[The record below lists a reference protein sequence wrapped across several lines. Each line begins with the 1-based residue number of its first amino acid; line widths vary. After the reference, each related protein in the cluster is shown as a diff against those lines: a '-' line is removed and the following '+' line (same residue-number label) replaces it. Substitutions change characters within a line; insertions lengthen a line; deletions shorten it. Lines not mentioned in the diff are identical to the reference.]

1 MTRNPLCNTPP
12 VTRFTPIHCHD
23 GSTHFCPQDAPAF
36 ICHAPCVCA
45 LGTATIAAFPLT
57 EPLTVSVSLLSEV
70 PAVPGEARHAITRHW
85 VVDETTHVHWLLE
98 QARQPEADRAAIRAT
113 AADLVQRVRR
123 RAQNQSTVEAFMRQY
138 DLGSEEGVL
147 LMCVA
152 EALLRIPDQAT
163 ADALIRD
170 KLGDA
175 NWRRHLGQSDSF
187 LVNASTWGL
196 MLTGRLVNLSD
207 ATQRDAH
214 GAFDRLLGKLGEPV
228 IRAAV
233 RQAMKIMGHQFVMG
247 RTISEALERSKKGEN
262 ARFRYSFDMLGEG
275 ALTSADATRYLAA
288 YRQAIH
294 AIGASGNFTDVF
306 AAPSISVKLSALHP
320 RYEHGKRARVLAEL
334 GPALLELSQ
343 LAKRYNIG
351 LTIDAEETDRLELS
365 LDLIFQVLADESL
378 KGWEGFGI
386 VVQAYQRRAPFVI
399 DFIAAKARELG
410 RRIPVRLVKGA
421 YWDAEVKRAQVEGQG
436 GYPLYTRKPNTDVS
450 YQANA
455 RRLLKHID
463 VIYPMFATHN
473 AQTIAAIHQM
483 AKTELGG
490 GARQGDGFRYEFQK
504 LHGMGDDLYAEV
516 IPQDRLDVP
525 CRVYAPVG
533 SHEDLLPYLVRR
545 LLENGANSS
554 FVNRITDESVNIDDL
569 VRDPVEVVSAFEQI
583 PHPRIPLPVDL
594 YRSQNQPRDNSMGI
608 NLANDDQLRTLA
620 AELHTAGSGTWE
632 AAPLVPGFAA
642 QGEKIAVT
650 NPADRRETVG
660 HWQSANSEAVEKA
673 LQNTLAAQPGWDA
686 TAVDTRAKMLEKAAD
701 LLEARIAYYMAM
713 CTKEAGK
720 TLADGVAEVR
730 EAVDFLRYYA
740 LEARKH
746 FIVEALPSPTGESN
760 TLQLAAR
767 GVFVCISPWNFPL
780 AIFIGQIAAALV
792 AGNTVIAKPAEQT
805 NLIGYAAVKLMHEAG
820 IPAEVL
826 QYLPGDGAT
835 VGAALTRDARVAGVC
850 FTGSTDTAR
859 HINRALA
866 SREAGPIAT
875 LIAETGGQNAM
886 IADSSS
892 LPEQVVKDAV
902 GSAFTSAGQR
912 CSAARVLLV
921 QEDIADKVVQMLAGA
936 MAELK
941 VGNPGELSTDVGP
954 VIDQDA
960 KAILDAH
967 AAHMDA
973 NARLIARASI
983 DADTAQHGTFFAPAA
998 WELPSMASLGE
1009 EKFGPALHV
1018 VRWKAEDLDAV
1029 VDAINATGYGLT
1041 LGIHSRIDAT
1051 VERIVSRAKVGNIYV
1066 NRNQI
1071 GAVVGVQPFG
1081 GQGLSGTGPKAG
1093 GPHYLPRFA
1102 TEKTVT
1108 INTTAAGGNA
1118 SLLTLGE

>member
-1 MTRNPLCNTPP
+1 MSSDPTLVTAPAPILSAELNP
-12 VTRFTPIHCHD
+12 VA
-23 GSTHFCPQDAPAF
+23 DAP
-36 ICHAPCVCA
+36 
-45 LGTATIAAFPLT
+45 
-57 EPLTVSVSLLSEV
+57 
-70 PAVPGEARHAITRHW
+70 
-85 VVDETTHVHWLLE
+85 
-98 QARQPEADRAAIRAT
+98 RAAITAGWIRDESAHVRELLALAALPDAERNAAQAT
-113 AADLVQRVRR
+113 AADLVRRVRA
-123 RAQNQSTVEAFMRQY
+123 RARDQGAVEAFMRQY
-138 DLGSEEGVL
+138 DLGSDEGVL

-175 NWRRHLGQSDSF
+175 NWKKHLGQSDSV

-196 MLTGRLVNLSD
+196 MLTGKLVDLAD
-207 ATQRDAH
+207 DTKRDVH
-214 GAFDRLLGKLGEPV
+214 GAFQRLVGRAGEPV
-228 IRAAV
+228 IRLAV
-233 RQAMKIMGHQFVMG
+233 RQAMKIMGHQFVLG
-247 RTISEALERSKKGEN
+247 RTIDEALSRSRKGDN
-262 ARFRYSFDMLGEG
+262 ANYRYSFDMLGEG
-275 ALTSADATRYLAA
+275 ALTTRDAQRYLEA

-294 AIGASGNFTDVF
+294 AIGSTGPFDDVF

-320 RYEHGKRARVLAEL
+320 RYEHAKRARVLTEL
-334 GPALLELSQ
+334 GAGLLELAQ
-343 LAKRYNIG
+343 LARRYGIG

-365 LDLIFQVLADESL
+365 LDLIFQVLGDDALRD
-378 KGWEGFGI
+378 WNGFGI
-386 VVQAYQRRAPFVI
+386 VVQAYQKRAPFVI
-399 DFIAAKARELG
+399 DYIAHMAGRLG

-421 YWDAEVKRAQVEGQG
+421 YWDAEVKRVQVEGQA
-436 GYPLYTRKPNTDVS
+436 GYPLFTRKQNTDVS
-450 YQANA
+450 YLANA
-455 RRLLKHID
+455 RRLLD
-463 VIYPMFATHN
+463 AGDAIYPMFATHN
-473 AQTIAAIHQM
+473 AQTIATVHRM
-483 AKTELGG
+483 ARAMRK
-490 GARQGDGFRYEFQK
+490 RRDFEFQK

-516 IPQDRLDVP
+516 IPADRLDVP

-554 FVNRITDESVNIDDL
+554 FVNRITDESISIDEL
-569 VRDPVEVVSAFEQI
+569 IRDPVDAVSGFDPI

-594 YRSQNQPRDNSMGI
+594 YRSQHEDRDNSMGL
-608 NLANDDQLRTLA
+608 NLANDDQLRELA
-620 AELHTAGSGTWE
+620 AAINTSGAGRWM
-632 AAPLVPGFAA
+632 AAPLVPGANA
-642 QGEKIAVT
+642 TGGKLAVT
-650 NPADRRETVG
+650 NPADRREVVG
-660 HWQSANSEAVEKA
+660 HWQAADNATVERA
-673 LQNTLAAQPGWDA
+673 LQNAVAAHAAWDA
-686 TAVDTRAKMLEKAAD
+686 TPAASRAAILEHAAT
-701 LLEARIAYYMAM
+701 LLEARMPAYMAM

-720 TLADGVAEVR
+720 TLPDGIAEVR

-740 LEARKH
+740 LQAREH
-746 FIVEALPSPTGESN
+746 FAPMALPGPTGESN
-760 TLQLAAR
+760 QLQLGGR

-780 AIFIGQIAAALV
+780 AIFLGQVAAALA

-805 NLIGYAAVKLMHEAG
+805 NLIGFAAVQLLHEAG
-820 IPAEVL
+820 IPQDVL

-835 VGAALTRDARVAGVC
+835 VGAALTRDPRVAGVC

-859 HINRALA
+859 LINRALA
-866 SREAGPIAT
+866 ARESGAIAT

-892 LPEQVVKDAV
+892 LPEQVVKDAL

-921 QEDIADKVVQMLAGA
+921 QEDIADKVVGMLAGA
-936 MAELK
+936 MAELAI
-941 VGNPGELSTDVGP
+941 GDPGLPSTDVGP
-954 VIDQDA
+954 VIDEDA
-960 KAILDAH
+960 KGILVAH
-967 AAHMDA
+967 AARMQSVA
-973 NARLIARASI
+973 TFIAEAKLG
-983 DADTAQHGTFFAPAA
+983 ADTEHGTFFAPIA
-998 WELPSMASLGE
+998 WELPSLAALDS

-1018 VRWKAEDLDAV
+1018 VRWKADQLDAV

-1051 VERIVSRAKVGNIYV
+1051 IDRIVSRAKVGNIYV

-1108 INTTAAGGNA
+1108 VNTTAAGGNA
-1118 SLLTLGE
+1118 SLLTLGD